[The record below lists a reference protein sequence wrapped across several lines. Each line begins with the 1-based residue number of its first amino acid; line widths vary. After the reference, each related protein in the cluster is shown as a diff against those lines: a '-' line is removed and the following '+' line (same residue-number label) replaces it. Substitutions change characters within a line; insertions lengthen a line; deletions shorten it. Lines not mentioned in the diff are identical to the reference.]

1 MSISSIDTTSF
12 VISGL
17 DSNNFTKITYT
28 SAKKPIISK
37 IPAKGFGHYKVVSNS
52 SYKPEYFFYND
63 SQMVVKNEMGDILF
77 KKDVFDFKIAK
88 ADYLPLGEGAKITY
102 QEKYNN
108 NLHVLQM
115 NGEAY
120 SPFPM
125 QTSGKYTI
133 GNLFNEGDH
142 WLIFSDKEHKLNL
155 YKIK

>member
-1 MSISSIDTTSF
+1 
-12 VISGL
+12 
-17 DSNNFTKITYT
+17 
-28 SAKKPIISK
+28 
-37 IPAKGFGHYKVVSNS
+37 
-52 SYKPEYFFYND
+52 
-63 SQMVVKNEMGDILF
+63 
-77 KKDVFDFKIAK
+77 
-88 ADYLPLGEGAKITY
+88 
-102 QEKYNN
+102 
-108 NLHVLQM
+108 M